1 MRLPVLELEF
11 FFIWHLVWKCCECI
25 VGYLCLGMDWSI
37 NRIMM
42 LDYQNLPIV
51 IITILIVHVYKLSKP
66 TSSECLQFDRGL
78 NSVFSLSFPLF
89 VPSCIRK
96 EHTIDLHQSD
106 NEKAIILKP
115 MNNYDF

>member
-1 MRLPVLELEF
+1 M
-11 FFIWHLVWKCCECI
+11 
-25 VGYLCLGMDWSI
+25 
-37 NRIMM
+37 
-42 LDYQNLPIV
+42 PIV
-51 IITILIVHVYKLSKP
+51 IITILIVNVYKLSKP

-106 NEKAIILKP
+106 NEKARTLEP
-115 MNNYDF
+115 MSNYDF